1 MMMALV
7 EVTVLRVWELILDI
21 HIVMFVEGMLVASR
35 LRLNFEEVIRI
46 ELKGAHILLMS
57 KVVLL
62 TVIALVRFMVRS

>member
-7 EVTVLRVWELILDI
+7 EVTVLRVWELVLDI

-57 KVVLL
+57 KVALL
-62 TVIALVRFMVRS
+62 TIIALVRFMVRS

>member
-7 EVTVLRVWELILDI
+7 EVTVLRVWELVLDI
-21 HIVMFVEGMLVASR
+21 HIVMFVKGMLMASR

>member
-1 MMMALV
+1 MMMALM
-7 EVTVLRVWELILDI
+7 EVTVLRVWELVLDI
-21 HIVMFVEGMLVASR
+21 HIVMFVEGMLVVSR

-57 KVVLL
+57 KVALL